1 MSDETLDIT
10 NTGNENATINLLK
23 IDVNQNSNNQ
33 RILSILS
40 LLLSF
45 VAVDINDNEHLYRL
59 YWKVPQ
65 IKWTGV
71 TIGSWL
77 DLCGFS
83 YFLKLTTFSGKP
95 QNKAKRRD

>member
-59 YWKVPQ
+59 Y
-65 IKWTGV
+65 
-71 TIGSWL
+71 
-77 DLCGFS
+77 
-83 YFLKLTTFSGKP
+83 
-95 QNKAKRRD
+95 